1 MIAVISGFFRRRDTM
16 AHAPARYTG
25 PNTIDDLIADRQR
38 MWAGFTSA
46 TVGVVIFM
54 IVLLVGMAVFLL

>member
-1 MIAVISGFFRRRDTM
+1 M
-16 AHAPARYTG
+16 ASHGTTRFTG
-25 PNTIDDLIADRQR
+25 PETIEALTADRQK

-46 TVGVVIFM
+46 TTGTIIFM